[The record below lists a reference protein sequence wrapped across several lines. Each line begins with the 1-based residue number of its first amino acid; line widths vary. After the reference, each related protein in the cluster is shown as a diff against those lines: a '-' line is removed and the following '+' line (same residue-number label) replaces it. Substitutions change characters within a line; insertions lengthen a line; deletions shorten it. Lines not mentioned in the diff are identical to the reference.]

1 MAGPAAIARRLPA
14 VGAVVLALAA
24 GVSISGCSVE
34 NATREGITV
43 AFNAYHPELA
53 QREATRH
60 CAQFGRKAVL
70 VSSEPGTPSLSSL
83 FTRQTVNVY
92 QCVEPAAPD
101 SETQ

>member
-1 MAGPAAIARRLPA
+1 M
-14 VGAVVLALAA
+14 ALAA
-24 GVSISGCSVE
+24 AAAARRSAVAALLIAAATGVSGCAVE
-34 NATREGITV
+34 NATPDGITV
-43 AFNAYHPELA
+43 AFNAYHPEFA

>member
-1 MAGPAAIARRLPA
+1 MALSAVVAMRRPA
-14 VGAVVLALAA
+14 VAALMIAVAA
-24 GVSISGCSVE
+24 GVGGCTVE
-34 NATREGITV
+34 NASPDGITV
-43 AFNAYHPELA
+43 EFNAYHPEFA
-53 QREATRH
+53 QREAVRH

>member
-1 MAGPAAIARRLPA
+1 MAVAAAAAVRRST
-14 VGAVVLALAA
+14 LAA
-24 GVSISGCSVE
+24 LMMAAAAGLSGCAVE
-34 NATREGITV
+34 DASPEGITV
-43 AFNAYHPELA
+43 AFNAYHPEFA

-70 VSSEPGTPSLSSL
+70 VRSEPGTPSLSSL